1 MSQNI
6 LEMRGIQKSYSSVRV
21 LRDVDIS
28 LGEGEIVGLI
38 GENGAGKST
47 LMKILSGGTQPDE
60 GEIILDGKKVEITDP
75 IVASHL
81 KISMVQQELSLI
93 PSLTVQDNIVLG
105 REFVIGPLR
114 RLDAEQNRCYSREA
128 LKIVDLSLPL
138 NVKVGKLSVA
148 NQQMLEIARN
158 LVREPRLLI
167 LDEPTTALTLVEAE
181 ALLVQMELL
190 RAKGTSIIF
199 ISHKLEEIMRVSD
212 RMIVMRDG
220 SKVDDVR
227 KNEVTRG
234 DLVKMMVGDKEFFVR
249 EEKRNDGIVNADVIL
264 QTDNISRA
272 GRFRNVSFQL
282 HRGEVLG
289 FFGLKGAGRSELFMS
304 IFGADRIDSGDLR
317 FEGRSVRFGNPEEA
331 IQAGMGLV
339 TEDRKFS
346 GIFPNMDIKNNI
358 ALSNINRIS
367 GRLGYIKD
375 DQLKKIS
382 SSYMKKLGVKATSNE
397 QKIRNLSGGNQQKV
411 MISRWLHSNS
421 RILVLDEPTKGVD
434 IGAKQD
440 IYEQIKQFIRE
451 GKGVVVISSELEEVM
466 LLSDRVAVM
475 REGGIQA
482 ILSGDDISANT
493 IMHYAAG

>member
-6 LEMRGIQKSYSSVRV
+6 LEMKGIKKSYSSVKV
-21 LRDVDIS
+21 LWDVDIAV
-28 LGEGEIVGLI
+28 GEGEIVGLI

-47 LMKILSGGTQPDE
+47 LMKILSGGTQPDA
-60 GEIILDGKKVEITDP
+60 GDIILDGKKVEITDP

-81 KISMVQQELSLI
+81 KIAMVQQELSLI
-93 PSLTVQDNIVLG
+93 PSLTVQDNVVLG
-105 REFVIGPLR
+105 REFRTGFLH
-114 RLDAEQNRCYSREA
+114 RLDYESNRKYSLEA
-128 LKIVDLSLPL
+128 LKTVDLSLPL
-138 NVKVGKLSVA
+138 DQKVSKLSVA

-181 ALLVQMELL
+181 ALLAQMELL
-190 RAKGTSIIF
+190 RSKGTSIIF

-212 RMIVMRDG
+212 RMIIMRDG
-220 SKVDDVR
+220 HKVGDVR
-227 KNEVTRG
+227 KNEVTRD

-249 EEKRNDGIVNADVIL
+249 EDKRNEDIVNNEVIF
-264 QTDNISRA
+264 NAKSISRA
-272 GRFRNVSFQL
+272 EKFDDVSFEL
-282 HRGEVLG
+282 HKGEVLG

-304 IFGADRIDSGDLR
+304 IFGADKIDSGEVL
-317 FEGRSVRFGNPEEA
+317 FNGEKVRFNSPEEA
-331 IQAGMGLV
+331 IQAGIGLV

-358 ALSNINRIS
+358 ALSNMKSIS
-367 GRLGYIKD
+367 GRLGYIKPEE
-375 DQLKKIS
+375 
-382 SSYMKKLGVKATSNE
+382 MKKVSSAYMRKLRVKATSDR
-397 QKIRNLSGGNQQKV
+397 QKIRSLSGGNQQKV

-421 RILVLDEPTKGVD
+421 KLLVLDEPTKGVD

-440 IYEQIKQFIRE
+440 IYAQVKQFIKE

-466 LLSDRVAVM
+466 LLSDRIAVM
-475 REGGIQA
+475 REGKIQA
-482 ILSGDDISANT
+482 ILTGNDISANT